1 MSSRGFL
8 TRHSFISNRRLFVS
22 GNRLLRIK
30 LSDKDNSAHT
40 GLQSRRHVATGDGPV
55 NAVIASSQVEDTA
68 PIEVNG
74 AIQSGGYAGR
84 LDGTLYSERLRTHQF
99 DTYRLVS
106 ALQLAGY
113 SRLQAVALMKCLR
126 TVLVNGTDF
135 AKSHYLS
142 RGDLENVNACWQ
154 LKKLKR

>member
-1 MSSRGFL
+1 M
-8 TRHSFISNRRLFVS
+8 
-22 GNRLLRIK
+22 
-30 LSDKDNSAHT
+30 SDKDNSAHT
-40 GLQSRRHVATGDGPV
+40 GLQSRRHVATGGGPV
-55 NAVIASSQVEDTA
+55 NAAIASSQVEDTA

>member
-1 MSSRGFL
+1 M
-8 TRHSFISNRRLFVS
+8 
-22 GNRLLRIK
+22 
-30 LSDKDNSAHT
+30 SDKDNSAHT